1 MLGNMLRGRETQYV
15 ASKDGTTHTW
25 RILDTWN
32 EALNKLSPD
41 DDIPD
46 DCPAVT
52 ILTEGEF
59 IALIKEATRLG
70 VLENASMLSDTE
82 GSDEEVDELNTQV
95 SEIQKELVKYK
106 EENTLLKQKLQDTEP
121 FRLKTKAM
129 EAVLK
134 LAALSDIKHL
144 SEE

>member
-1 MLGNMLRGRETQYV
+1 MLQGREMQYV
-15 ASKDGTTHTW
+15 ASKDGTTNTW
-25 RILDTWN
+25 RILDTWSD
-32 EALNKLSPD
+32 ALKNLNPE

-46 DCPAVT
+46 DSAAVK

-70 VLENASMLSDTE
+70 VLENASFASNNEDLD
-82 GSDEEVDELNTQV
+82 GELNTQV
-95 SEIQKELVKYK
+95 SEIQEELVKYK
-106 EENTLLKQKLQDTEP
+106 EENNILKQKLQDTEP

-134 LAALSDIKHL
+134 LAALSDINHL

>member
-1 MLGNMLRGRETQYV
+1 M
-15 ASKDGTTHTW
+15 D
-25 RILDTWN
+25 
-32 EALNKLSPD
+32 ALKNLNPE

-46 DCPAVT
+46 DSAAVK

-70 VLENASMLSDTE
+70 VLENASFASNNEDLD
-82 GSDEEVDELNTQV
+82 GELNTQV
-95 SEIQKELVKYK
+95 SEIQEELVKYK
-106 EENTLLKQKLQDTEP
+106 EENNILKQKLQDTEP

-134 LAALSDIKHL
+134 LAALSDINHL

>member
-1 MLGNMLRGRETQYV
+1 MLQGREMQYI
-15 ASKDGTTHTW
+15 ASKDGTTNTW
-25 RILDTWN
+25 RILDTWH
-32 EALNKLSPD
+32 ESLKTLNPE

-46 DCPAVT
+46 DSPAVK

-59 IALIKEATRLG
+59 IALIKEDTRLG
-70 VLENASMLSDTE
+70 VLENASFTSNT
-82 GSDEEVDELNTQV
+82 GEVDEELNTHF
-95 SEIQKELVKYK
+95 SEIQEELVKYK
-106 EENTLLKQKLQDTEP
+106 EENSLLKQKLQDTEP

-134 LAALSDIKHL
+134 LAALSDINHL

>member
-15 ASKDGTTHTW
+15 AFKDTTTHTW
-25 RILDTWN
+25 RMLDTWH
-32 EALNKLSPD
+32 EALGSLNPD

-70 VLENASMLSDTE
+70 VLENAALSSDAE
-82 GSDEEVDELNTQV
+82 DSDEEVDGLNTQLL
-95 SEIQKELVKYK
+95 EIQKELVKYK
-106 EENTLLKQKLQDTEP
+106 EENSLLKQKLQDTEP

>member
-1 MLGNMLRGRETQYV
+1 MLQGREMQYV
-15 ASKDGTTHTW
+15 ASKDGTTNTR
-25 RILDTWN
+25 RILDTWSD
-32 EALNKLSPD
+32 ALKNLNPE

-46 DCPAVT
+46 DSAAVK

-70 VLENASMLSDTE
+70 VLENASFASNNEDLD
-82 GSDEEVDELNTQV
+82 GELNTQV
-95 SEIQKELVKYK
+95 SEIQEELVKYK
-106 EENTLLKQKLQDTEP
+106 EENNILKQKLQDTEP

-134 LAALSDIKHL
+134 LAALSDINHL

>member
-1 MLGNMLRGRETQYV
+1 MLGTMLQGREMQYV
-15 ASKDGTTHTW
+15 ASKDGTTNTW
-25 RILDTWN
+25 RILDTWSD
-32 EALNKLSPD
+32 ALKNLNPE

-46 DCPAVT
+46 DSAAVK

-70 VLENASMLSDTE
+70 VLENASFASNNEDLD
-82 GSDEEVDELNTQV
+82 GELNTQV
-95 SEIQKELVKYK
+95 SEIQEELVKYK
-106 EENTLLKQKLQDTEP
+106 EENNILKQKLQDTEP

-134 LAALSDIKHL
+134 LAALSDINHL